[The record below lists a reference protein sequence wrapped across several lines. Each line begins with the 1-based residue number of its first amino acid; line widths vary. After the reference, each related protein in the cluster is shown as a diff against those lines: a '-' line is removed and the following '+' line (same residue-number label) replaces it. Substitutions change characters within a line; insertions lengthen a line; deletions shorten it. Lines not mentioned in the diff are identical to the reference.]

1 MAIDELLDEHEQG
14 ERVRAWLRRNG
25 AGILGGIVLG
35 IALIYGWR
43 WWQSEEV
50 GRRVQAGE
58 AHAAVAAHVEA
69 GELEQAVAA
78 ADRLDDGIYSLLAR
92 LDLAKGQLDAGE
104 RDAAIATLRAAGTED
119 PALGQVV
126 EQRLARL
133 LVDAGQGEE
142 ALRLLADASDPVAL
156 EARGDAYVALGRR
169 EEARSAYADALTRL
183 DVDAPQRRLLEIK
196 LTDAGGTPAQP
207 ETRT

>member
-25 AGILGGIVLG
+25 AGILGGIVIG

-43 WWQSEEV
+43 WWQSETVE
-50 GRRVQAGE
+50 RQVQAGE
-58 AHAAVAAHVEA
+58 SYAAVVAHVEA
-69 GELEQAVAA
+69 GELDEARAA
-78 ADRLDDGIYSLLAR
+78 ADGLDDGIYALLAR
-92 LDLAKGQLDAGE
+92 LDLSRAQLATGD
-104 RDAAIATLRAAGTED
+104 RDGAIATLRAAGTED

-142 ALRLLADASDPVAL
+142 ALRLLEDATDPVGL
-156 EARGDAYVALGRR
+156 EARGDAYVALGRGDD
-169 EEARSAYADALTRL
+169 ARAAYADALTRL